1 MKGVGDD
8 MLKHSFLIKP
18 GVMLLVFFVILLS
31 GCQPQKEIEPVVDQ
45 DAPKIWSVLK
55 PLSEE
60 EKLKQRKYINTK
72 PGDEFPIPGIE
83 DGFVILTSGSD
94 TLYEELCMEDLL
106 QLADLAPVTLL
117 IAGLA
122 PLRSEPF
129 YEVMTLPSN
138 SEVVKLKLSDLLSL
152 GFEQDYLNLIYYY
165 HPTIWQVK
173 DGMIQRQYLYY
184 AVGQYEDVYTHFTTD
199 EVSMFPVEIGKA
211 LQELVLVRSS
221 SQEKETIKIS
231 EPTLMI
237 HWSLENSLPQLS
249 ALIDPLIEK
258 VQIILV
264 LQNTE
269 VRTRFPVL
277 LHELATREN
286 VEEKIEWFSRKNYDF
301 LMNKYMARLE
311 SIAQMY
317 PYLMIFEDQSYEI
330 VRRFNLVHLTHPMLK
345 EVDDRFAELNSFFL
359 FNEKGILVNEWICR
373 LTLGN
378 KEDNVVM
385 LNILEQAI
393 AELKR

>member
-1 MKGVGDD
+1 
-8 MLKHSFLIKP
+8 MLKHSFLIKL

-31 GCQPQKEIEPVVDQ
+31 GCQPQKEIEPVVDK
-45 DAPKIWSVLK
+45 DAPKLWSVLK

-152 GFEQDYLNLIYYY
+152 GFEQDYLKLIKYF
-165 HPTIWQVK
+165 HPTIWRIENGV
-173 DGMIQRQYLYY
+173 IQRQYLYY
-184 AVGQYEDVYTHFTTD
+184 AVGQYEDVYTHFTVADATFSPF
-199 EVSMFPVEIGKA
+199 EPGNS
-211 LQELVLVRSS
+211 LQEISLVRSNT
-221 SQEKETIKIS
+221 QAKEPIKITK
-231 EPTLMI
+231 PTLLI
-237 HWSLENSLPQLS
+237 NWSMENPLSQLS
-249 ALIDPLIEK
+249 ALLDSLKDK

-264 LQNTE
+264 LQATDLRTRYPTILEALTTRDNTE
-269 VRTRFPVL
+269 D
-277 LHELATREN
+277 
-286 VEEKIEWFSRKNYDF
+286 KIE
-301 LMNKYMARLE
+301 RLYIKSMDIQTE
-311 SIAQMY
+311 RDLQYIASLQSLY
-317 PYLMIFEDQSYEI
+317 PDLLIYEDQAYEMI
-330 VRRFNLVHLTHPMLK
+330 RRFNLLHLLNPILV
-345 EVDDRFAELNSFFL
+345 EADDRSVMVYMFYL
-359 FNEKGILVNEWICR
+359 FNEKGILVNDWLCR